1 MVCLR
6 RLGAAALALI
16 LFLGPAPRAAAESGG
31 PPQETAVSDWAG
43 LKAALSERSG
53 RGGRIRLESNIEI
66 DENFDY
72 VNEAQGLQP
81 VTVDCGEYTIYIK
94 ARTPGHQVTFSYTGH
109 TLTFAGEGG
118 EDGLL
123 HVCPGGWLGID
134 SIVIQAGSGNAVV
147 QENSGVLVVDR
158 GQNAPVVEGAIRYAD
173 TPTLVP
179 GGSGGIPAC
188 AAPEETATLEELARL
203 LSATAKIR
211 VNWKGSMTRTVDQ
224 PVEWELAA
232 VEEDLAARRR
242 TVAAGRY
249 VGPLAAAGMEDV
261 KAEDCGLLARPQALV
276 VFPVDGAAI
285 RHADFQTN
293 NGKITVAY
301 FDFFA
306 APGVE
311 TSRVLVSQDEGASWA
326 PAEEGSDRHQKPDA
340 EGIYDHTVYP
350 SSLTGEPWFLVEL
363 VYPNGRL
370 VHTDVI
376 ACDAGQARPVDYID
390 GHRGGGEPLLPG
402 LPAATPGPAQE
413 GGVGS
418 LPAVTQS
425 PTLTP
430 LPSRIPE
437 PGSAPAGTAAP
448 TQSPTPVPAP
458 TEPPADPIVPQG
470 VGSVQPPQEG
480 QGPPVPAQPAVP
492 AQAAPGVLAP
502 AAQVALGCAA
512 VAVVGVGAAAALNP
526 GLLKKLLRLLKKK

>member
-6 RLGAAALALI
+6 RLGAAALALL

-31 PPQETAVSDWAG
+31 PPQETIVSDWAG
-43 LKAALSERSG
+43 LKAALRDCREQ
-53 RGGRIRLESNIEI
+53 GGRIRLESDIVI
-66 DENFDY
+66 DETFDY
-72 VNEAQGLQP
+72 GGGRGLPP

-94 ARTPGHQVTFSYTGH
+94 AQAPGDMVTFSYTEN
-109 TLTFAGEGG
+109 TLTFTGAGG
-118 EDGLL
+118 EEGLL

-134 SIVIQAGSGNAVV
+134 SVVVQAGGGNAVV
-147 QENSGVLVVDR
+147 QENGGVLVV
-158 GQNAPVVEGAIRYAD
+158 GQPELQVVGEIKYAD
-173 TPTLVP
+173 TTTLVP
-179 GGSGGIPAC
+179 GGSGGLPAC
-188 AAPEETATLEELARL
+188 AAPEEATTLQELARL
-203 LSATAKIR
+203 LPATAEMQ
-211 VNWKGSMTRTVDQ
+211 VNWQGSMTRTVEQ
-224 PVEWELAA
+224 PVEWELTA

-242 TVAAGRY
+242 TVTAGRY
-249 VGPLAAAGMEDV
+249 VGPLAAAGPEDV
-261 KAEDCGLLARPQALV
+261 KAEECGLLAPPQALV

-285 RHADFQTN
+285 RYADFRTK
-293 NGKITVAY
+293 NGEIVVAS

-311 TSRVLVSQDEGASWA
+311 TSRVLVSQDEGVSWA
-326 PAEEGSDRHQKPDA
+326 SAEEKGDKNQKPDA
-340 EGIYDHTVYP
+340 GGIYNQTVYP
-350 SSLTGEPWFLVEL
+350 SSLAGSPWFLVEL
-363 VYPNGRL
+363 VYPGGRL

-402 LPAATPGPAQE
+402 PPTATPGPAQE

-480 QGPPVPAQPAVP
+480 QGSPVPAQPAVP
-492 AQAAPGVLAP
+492 AQAAPGGLAP
-502 AAQVALGCAA
+502 AVQVALGCAA

>member
-6 RLGAAALALI
+6 RLGAAALALF
-16 LFLGPAPRAAAESGG
+16 LFLGPAPRAAAESGS

-43 LKAALSERSG
+43 LKAALRDCRG
-53 RGGRIRLESNIEI
+53 QGGRIRLESDIVI
-66 DENFDY
+66 DETFDY
-72 VNEAQGLQP
+72 GGDRGLPP

-94 ARTPGHQVTFSYTGH
+94 AQAPGDMVTFSYTEN
-109 TLTFAGEGG
+109 TLTFTGAGG
-118 EDGLL
+118 EEGLL
-123 HVCPGGWLGID
+123 HVCPGGWLGIG
-134 SIVIQAGSGNAVV
+134 SIVLQAEGGNAVV
-147 QENSGVLVVDR
+147 QEKGGVLVVDQ
-158 GQNAPVVEGAIRYAD
+158 GQDAPVVKGMVRYAD
-173 TPTLVP
+173 TPTLAP

-188 AAPEETATLEELARL
+188 AAPEEAATLQELARL
-203 LSATAKIR
+203 LPATAEMR
-211 VNWKGSMTRTVDQ
+211 VNWKGSMTRTVEQ

-261 KAEDCGLLARPQALV
+261 RAEDCGLLAAPQALV

-285 RHADFQTN
+285 RHADFRTN

-311 TSRVLVSQDEGASWA
+311 TSRVLVSQDEGVSWA

-340 EGIYDHTVYP
+340 EGIYDHTVLP
-350 SSLTGEPWFLVEL
+350 AALTGEPWFLVEL
-363 VYPNGRL
+363 VYPDGRL

-402 LPAATPGPAQE
+402 PPTATPGPAQE
-413 GGVGS
+413 GSVGS
-418 LPAVTQS
+418 LPAITQS

-448 TQSPTPVPAP
+448 AQSPTPVPVP

-480 QGPPVPAQPAVP
+480 QGLPVPAQPAVP
-492 AQAAPGVLAP
+492 AQAAPGGLAP
-502 AAQVALGCAA
+502 AVQVALGCAA

-526 GLLKKLLRLLKKK
+526 GTLKKLLRLLKKK

>member
-6 RLGAAALALI
+6 RLGAAALALF
-16 LFLGPAPRAAAESGG
+16 LFLGPAPRAAAESGS

-94 ARTPGHQVTFSYTGH
+94 AQAPGDMVTFSYTEN
-109 TLTFAGEGG
+109 TLTFTGAGG
-118 EDGLL
+118 EEGLL
-123 HVCPGGWLGID
+123 HVCPGGWLGIG
-134 SIVIQAGSGNAVV
+134 SIVLQAEGGNAVV
-147 QENSGVLVVDR
+147 QEKGGVLVVDQ
-158 GQNAPVVEGAIRYAD
+158 GQDAPVVKGMVRYAD
-173 TPTLVP
+173 TPTLAP

-188 AAPEETATLEELARL
+188 AAPEEAATLQELARL
-203 LSATAKIR
+203 LPATAEMR
-211 VNWKGSMTRTVDQ
+211 VNWKGSMTRTVEQ

-242 TVAAGRY
+242 AVAAGRY

-285 RHADFQTN
+285 RYADFRTK
-293 NGKITVAY
+293 NGEIVVAS

-311 TSRVLVSQDEGASWA
+311 TSRVLVSQDEGVSWA
-326 PAEEGSDRHQKPDA
+326 SAEEKGDKNQKPDA
-340 EGIYDHTVYP
+340 GGIYNQTVYP
-350 SSLTGEPWFLVEL
+350 SSLAGSPWFLVEL
-363 VYPNGRL
+363 VYPGGRL

-402 LPAATPGPAQE
+402 PPTATPGPAQE

-458 TEPPADPIVPQG
+458 TEPPANPIVPQG

-480 QGPPVPAQPAVP
+480 QGLPVPAQPAVP
-492 AQAAPGVLAP
+492 AQAAPGGLAP
-502 AAQVALGCAA
+502 AVQVALGCAA

-526 GLLKKLLRLLKKK
+526 GLLKKLLRLFKKK

>member
-6 RLGAAALALI
+6 RLGAAALALF

-31 PPQETAVSDWAG
+31 PAPEIAVSDWAG
-43 LKAALSERSG
+43 LKAALRDCQEQ
-53 RGGRIRLESNIEI
+53 GGRIRLESDIEI

-72 VNEAQGLQP
+72 GGLGLPP
-81 VTVDCGEYTIYIK
+81 VTVDCGEYTIHIK
-94 ARTPGHQVTFSYTGH
+94 ARTPGHQVTFICTDD
-109 TLTFAGEGG
+109 TLTFTGAGG

-123 HVCPGGWLGID
+123 HVCPGGWLGIN

-147 QENSGVLVVDR
+147 QENGGVLVVD
-158 GQNAPVVEGAIRYAD
+158 QPEPQVEGEIKYAD

-188 AAPEETATLEELARL
+188 SAPEETATLEELARL
-203 LSATAKIR
+203 LPATAKIR
-211 VNWKGSMTRTVDQ
+211 VNWQGSMTRTVDQ

-232 VEEDLAARRR
+232 AEEDLAARRR

-249 VGPLAAAGMEDV
+249 VGPLAAAGLEDV
-261 KAEDCGLLARPQALV
+261 RAGECGLLAPPQALV
-276 VFPVDGAAI
+276 VFPVDGAAM
-285 RHADFQTN
+285 RYADFRTN
-293 NGKITVAY
+293 NGKITVAS

-340 EGIYDHTVYP
+340 GGIYDHTVYP
-350 SSLTGEPWFLVEL
+350 SSLTGGPWFLVEL
-363 VYPNGRL
+363 VYPGGRL

-402 LPAATPGPAQE
+402 PPTATPGPAQE

-418 LPAVTQS
+418 LPAITQS

-448 TQSPTPVPAP
+448 AQSPTPVPVP

-480 QGPPVPAQPAVP
+480 QSSPVPAQPAVP
-492 AQAAPGVLAP
+492 AQAAPGGLAP

-526 GLLKKLLRLLKKK
+526 GLLKKLLRLFKKK